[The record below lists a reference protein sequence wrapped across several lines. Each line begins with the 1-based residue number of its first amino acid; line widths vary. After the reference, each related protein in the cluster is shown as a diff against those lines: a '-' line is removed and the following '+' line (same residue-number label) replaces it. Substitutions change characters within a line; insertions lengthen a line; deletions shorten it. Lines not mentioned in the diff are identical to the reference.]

1 MAVRPRSRRAEGGLA
16 HPDAYIAAGVGCAP
30 PLNKPTI
37 EERDNCA
44 PYLVREI
51 AILDRV
57 RVIVPLGQFG
67 WDAVFRS
74 LAKLGHPA
82 RPRPR
87 FGHGAEAR
95 VGPYKVIGSF
105 HPSQQNTFTGQLSQE
120 QLIAVLSRARELASG
135 T

>member
-30 PLNKPTI
+30 PLTKPRI

-51 AILDRV
+51 AILDRA

-67 WDAVFRS
+67 WDAVLRS
-74 LAKLGHPA
+74 LASLGSGV

-95 VGPYKVIGSF
+95 VGRWQLVASY
-105 HPSQQNTFTGQLSQE
+105 HPSQQNTFTGKLSQE
-120 QLIAVLSRARELASG
+120 MLVAVLRRARELANAG
-135 T
+135 